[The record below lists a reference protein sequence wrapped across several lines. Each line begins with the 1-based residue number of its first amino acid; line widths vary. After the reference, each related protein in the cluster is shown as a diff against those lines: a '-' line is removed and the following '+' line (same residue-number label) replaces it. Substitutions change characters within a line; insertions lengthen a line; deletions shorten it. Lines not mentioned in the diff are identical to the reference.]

1 MKIMKF
7 VGAGWAIMG
16 AGNIVLLSMNA
27 SSDGV
32 LMAGLM
38 VSMLLFILPGL
49 VVYGIGKSGE
59 PKGAAANR
67 KRPKQVTE
75 EEIKNWIKLIIIV
88 IAGAFLF
95 VIIDHLIFKK

>member
-16 AGNIVLLSMNA
+16 AGNIVLLSMRA
-27 SSDGV
+27 PSDGV

-49 VVYGIGKSGE
+49 VVYGIGKGGE
-59 PKGAAANR
+59 PRGAAGR
-67 KRPKQVTE
+67 KRPKPVTE
-75 EEIKNWIKLIIIV
+75 EEIKNWIKI
-88 IAGAFLF
+88 F
-95 VIIDHLIFKK
+95 VIIFGGALIFVIINHLIFK